1 MCSAV
6 QLEEYLSLLSK
17 RPDFTDEKK
26 KLIEDALEYK
36 KKRALTLSMTG
47 KPFILEENPQIS

>member
-36 KKRALTLSMTG
+36 KKRALALSMTG
-47 KPFILEENPQIS
+47 KPFIQEENPQIS

>member
-36 KKRALTLSMTG
+36 KKRNTM
-47 KPFILEENPQIS
+47 K